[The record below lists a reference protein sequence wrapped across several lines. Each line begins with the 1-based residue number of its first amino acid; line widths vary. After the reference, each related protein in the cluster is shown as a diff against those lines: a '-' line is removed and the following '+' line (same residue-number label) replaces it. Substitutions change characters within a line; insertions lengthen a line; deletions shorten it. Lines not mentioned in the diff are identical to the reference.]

1 MIPSN
6 HLILCINSLHLLIP
20 NSQFVSSQ
28 YDPTLQRGFSWW
40 LSGNEFTCNAGDTGS
55 ILGLEG
61 TPELGNGS
69 LVFLPGKSHGQ
80 RKLAGYSPWGCKE
93 LDTT

>member
-1 MIPSN
+1 M
-6 HLILCINSLHLLIP
+6 
-20 NSQFVSSQ
+20 SSQ
-28 YDPTLQRGFSWW
+28 YDPTLQRGLSWW

-80 RKLAGYSPWGCKE
+80 RKLAGYSLWGCKE